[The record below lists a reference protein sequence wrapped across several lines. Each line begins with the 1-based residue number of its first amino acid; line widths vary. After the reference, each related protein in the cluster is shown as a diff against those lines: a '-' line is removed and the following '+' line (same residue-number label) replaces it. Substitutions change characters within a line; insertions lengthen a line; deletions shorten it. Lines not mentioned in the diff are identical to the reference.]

1 MRKPSTGTSHKGA
14 LGGRRHAIGARRIR
28 KLPLH
33 RAHLAAADLTG
44 ADLSGAYLNKEA
56 SSLGAKC

>member
-1 MRKPSTGTSHKGA
+1 M
-14 LGGRRHAIGARRIR
+14 
-28 KLPLH
+28 H

-44 ADLSGAYLNKEA
+44 ADLSGACLNKEA